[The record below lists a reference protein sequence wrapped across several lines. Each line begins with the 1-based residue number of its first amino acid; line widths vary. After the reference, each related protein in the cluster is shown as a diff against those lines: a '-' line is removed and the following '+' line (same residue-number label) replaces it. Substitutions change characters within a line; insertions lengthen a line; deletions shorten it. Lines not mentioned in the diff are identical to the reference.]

1 MGTSLSE
8 IERRYIE
15 MESTSIVLIVA
26 LFAIIIVASF
36 LIFRKSIKAKIDGPL
51 GMKLD
56 MDASNQEP
64 EKKPAIWIN
73 DAESSGGG
81 ILAEDNH
88 GGGVEINKVK
98 VADDIIATSSKKK

>member
-1 MGTSLSE
+1 MD
-8 IERRYIE
+8 
-15 MESTSIVLIVA
+15 STSIVLIVA

-36 LIFRKSIKAKIDGPL
+36 LIFRKRVKAKIDGPL

-56 MDASNQEP
+56 MDASNQGP
-64 EKKPAIWIN
+64 EKRAAIRIS
-73 DAESSGGG
+73 DAESSRGG
-81 ILAEDNH
+81 ILAEDHH